1 MAGNQ
6 ALPLSSSIL
15 QNTVNTRH
23 TGKAT
28 RNRLGGSGGQD
39 TRKAGASDGETDIRN
54 KTLTRSGGRNVY
66 RQMAGFTWVQTAQ
79 KDTVSDM
86 ARDEL
91 LCLLQ
96 LLIE

>member
-15 QNTVNTRH
+15 QNTVNTRN

-54 KTLTRSGGRNVY
+54 KTLTRSGGE
-66 RQMAGFTWVQTAQ
+66 
-79 KDTVSDM
+79 K
-86 ARDEL
+86 
-91 LCLLQ
+91 CLQADGRLYMGADST
-96 LLIE
+96 ERHSV